1 MDNQPHF
8 NELARLLAGL
18 GPASAQDPY
27 AQGRATVM
35 WQQHAHVLDDLFS
48 KFEREYASPFSKW
61 ARIHLREF
69 RALPTVFYPFSGP
82 DFMFA
87 HLLHPS
93 AGTYLLGGLEICE
106 APTDACASTFWGS
119 RLELLGELEAGIR
132 HFLEHSFFVTAE
144 MRHTFVTKRWNG
156 ILAPLLVFLARTG
169 HEIVD
174 VERLTVPQDQGSQR
188 PGSSTTG
195 AVCIRASFDGN
206 PKQIIYLQRHLRDD
220 HCPASD
226 AFYRFAG
233 SFGPLGVF
241 LKSASYLLHEPD
253 FMHLRDF
260 IFGHAACLV
269 QDPSSMPYAALVE
282 RGWRVRVHGRYQR
295 TPRAFP
301 QYEQRDLIRLCQK
314 PGAVGPELPFGFGYH
329 SQPGRASL
337 MIAAPPVAAVITSNS
352 TRPRTTALSAALCP
366 CWEAGESA

>member
-1 MDNQPHF
+1 
-8 NELARLLAGL
+8 
-18 GPASAQDPY
+18 
-27 AQGRATVM
+27 M
-35 WQQHAHVLDDLFS
+35 WQQHARVLDDLFYR
-48 KFEREYASPFSKW
+48 FQEEYAGPFSKW

-69 RALPTVFYPFSGP
+69 RKLPTVFYPFSGP

-93 AGTYLLGGLEICE
+93 AGTCLLGGLETCE
-106 APTDACASTFWGS
+106 APAEACAAAFWGS
-119 RLELLGELEAGIR
+119 RLELLEQLESGIR

-169 HEIVD
+169 HEIMS
-174 VERLTVPQDQGSQR
+174 VERLVLPGDAAGAGSLA
-188 PGSSTTG
+188 TG
-195 AVCIRASFDGN
+195 AVRIRACFEGK
-206 PKQIIYLQRHLRDD
+206 PKQIIYLQKHLRDD

-260 IFGHAACLV
+260 IFGHAAGLV

-314 PGAVGPELPFGFGYH
+314 PGAVAPELPFGFGYH

-337 MIAAPPVAAVITSNS
+337 MIAAPPVPAVVTSIPS
-352 TRPRTTALSAALCP
+352 RSRTNALSAALCP
-366 CWEAGESA
+366 GWEAGESA

>member
-1 MDNQPHF
+1 MDTRTDF

-18 GPASAQDPY
+18 GPASAVDPF
-27 AQGRATVM
+27 ADGRASVL
-35 WQQHAHVLDDLFS
+35 WQQHARVLEDLFS
-48 KFEREYASPFSKW
+48 KFEREYAGPFSKW

-69 RALPTVFYPFSGP
+69 RKLSTVFYPFSGP

-93 AGTYLLGGLEICE
+93 AGTYLLGGLETCE
-106 APTDACASTFWGS
+106 APGDACAATFWGS
-119 RLELLGELEAGIR
+119 RLELLAELEAGIH

-144 MRHTFVTKRWNG
+144 MRHAFVTKRWNG

-169 HEIVD
+169 HVITG
-174 VERLTVPQDQGSQR
+174 VERLPLPQDPRR
-188 PGSSTTG
+188 PGGTATG
-195 AVCIRASFDGN
+195 AVRICATIEGR
-206 PKQIIYLQRHLRDD
+206 PKQIIYLQKHLRDD

-226 AFYRFAG
+226 AFYRFVG

-260 IFGHAACLV
+260 IFKHTSCLV

-301 QYEQRDLIRLCQK
+301 QYEQRDLIKLCQT

-329 SQPGRASL
+329 CHPGQASL
-337 MIAAPPVAAVITSNS
+337 MIAAPPVPAVVTSIPS
-352 TRPRTTALSAALCP
+352 RSLASVLSPVLSP
-366 CWEAGESA
+366 CWEGVERA

>member
-18 GPASAQDPY
+18 DPASTQDPY

-35 WQQHAHVLDDLFS
+35 WKQHARVLDDLFS
-48 KFEREYASPFSKW
+48 KFEREYAGPFSQW

-69 RALPTVFYPFSGP
+69 RKLSTVFYPFSGP

-93 AGTYLLGGLEICE
+93 AGAYLLGGLETCE
-106 APTDACASTFWGS
+106 APGDACAATFWGS
-119 RLELLGELEAGIR
+119 RLELLAELEAGIH

-144 MRHTFVTKRWNG
+144 MRHAFVTKRWNG

-169 HEIVD
+169 HVITG
-174 VERLTVPQDQGSQR
+174 VERLPLSQDPRR
-188 PGSSTTG
+188 PGGTATG
-195 AVCIRASFDGN
+195 AVRICATIEGR

-226 AFYRFAG
+226 PFYRFVG
-233 SFGPLGVF
+233 GFGPLGVF

-260 IFGHAACLV
+260 IFGHAAGLV

-301 QYEQRDLIRLCQK
+301 QYEQRDLIRHCQK

-337 MIAAPPVAAVITSNS
+337 MIAAPPVPVVVTSIPS
-352 TRPRTTALSAALCP
+352 RSRTNALSAALCP
-366 CWEAGESA
+366 GWEAGESA